1 MGLGVFGQDHDRL
14 WRWIGSFY
22 YYLQDWWTLKFD
34 QRPFSRFL
42 FTFLILCVEHF
53 LRSLRWCF
61 LVIRRIGLDLG
72 NCSFSFLSFSCF
84 HSLDQVEQVWLVS
97 TSLNAGRL

>member
-1 MGLGVFGQDHDRL
+1 MGLGVFGEDHDRL

-22 YYLQDWWTLKFD
+22 YYLQDWWTLKCD
-34 QRPFSRFL
+34 LRPFSRFL

-61 LVIRRIGLDLG
+61 LVIWRLGLDSGGLFIL
-72 NCSFSFLSFSCF
+72 FSFLFLLSF
-84 HSLDQVEQVWLVS
+84 
-97 TSLNAGRL
+97 TGPGRASMACVN